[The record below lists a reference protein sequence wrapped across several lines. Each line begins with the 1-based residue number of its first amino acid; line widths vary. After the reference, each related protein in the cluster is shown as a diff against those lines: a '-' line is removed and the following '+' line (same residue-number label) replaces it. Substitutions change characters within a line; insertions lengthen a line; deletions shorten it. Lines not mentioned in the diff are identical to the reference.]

1 MRQILEAS
9 GQKVPES
16 KPVFEFNPTHPLLE
30 KLDNEADED
39 RFADLALILFDQA
52 ALAAGDSI
60 KDPAAYVQ
68 RLNKLLVEMAG

>member
-30 KLDNEADED
+30 KLDNEQDED